1 MQLEL
6 DPRLDHVDRYG
17 RTLAYVRKGGENVNL
32 TLVARGAASVWFCEG
47 ARGRYATRLMSAARA
62 AKAAQR
68 GLWKACPGT
77 KLDPLNGVSTG
88 NAPVFVAPV
97 RPVLPGRV
105 HPPAARPTST
115 MRISGRRCASG
126 RRIRTAWTATMTAGA
141 ARPTAGAPP
150 RTGATRRARP

>member
-1 MQLEL
+1 VQLEL

-105 HPPAARPTST
+105 HPPAAARP
-115 MRISGRRCASG
+115 RLCGYREEGARPAAGFAPPGRR
-126 RRIRTAWTATMTAGA
+126 
-141 ARPTAGAPP
+141 P
-150 RTGATRRARP
+150 